1 MHRRCRPLLCTVL
14 HRHLGARAQAAP
26 APRCRRGVWHL
37 GSRCCIVCG
46 LGGHV
51 RGCETTTDASTHTQW
66 WSKTI
71 ATQGHELGSSHNSCE
86 LNVNSSDSLLGLVCS
101 LGSGRA
107 WGGLGGGRGG
117 RRACVHFKKEDFP
130 FSLGKF
136 PGNLRGFSSNKGPE
150 ISYQSAGISELGQGR
165 A

>member
-1 MHRRCRPLLCTVL
+1 MPGLAGNAESSGGKL
-14 HRHLGARAQAAP
+14 ASP
-26 APRCRRGVWHL
+26 APFSCLRL
-37 GSRCCIVCG
+37 GPAKKFRKFFRKLDDHSNSRARVG
-46 LGGHV
+46 LF
-51 RGCETTTDASTHTQW
+51 TSTHV
-66 WSKTI
+66 K
-71 ATQGHELGSSHNSCE
+71 
-86 LNVNSSDSLLGLVCS
+86 SSDSLLGLVCS

-150 ISYQSAGISELGQGR
+150 ISYQSAGISELGQVHIMCAHHVSCAHTGVEPLLW
-165 A
+165 